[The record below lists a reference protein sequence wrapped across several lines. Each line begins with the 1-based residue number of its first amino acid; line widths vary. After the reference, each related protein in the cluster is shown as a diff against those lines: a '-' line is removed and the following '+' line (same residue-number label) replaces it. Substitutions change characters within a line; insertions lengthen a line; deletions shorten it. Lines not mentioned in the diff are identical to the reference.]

1 MYASRTIFQA
11 FRHARG
17 LSTAAEQ
24 AVNPDL
30 MERFRV
36 YSARHKDS
44 ATLVGSV
51 MGGMAAM
58 AGGAAAIVYAANYT
72 MGWQPK
78 LTALET
84 RIESLAKKEELA
96 KVETEVKNLATK
108 EELAKV
114 GTEMKSL
121 ATKEAVAKAET
132 EAKNAV
138 KLSEATAEIV
148 SLRAW
153 KDKEISIAGGKA
165 SKE

>member
-1 MYASRTIFQA
+1 MYASRSIFQA
-11 FRHARG
+11 VRRARS
-17 LSTAAEQ
+17 LSTVAEQ
-24 AVNPDL
+24 AVNPGL

-58 AGGAAAIVYAANYT
+58 AGGAAAIVYAANNT

-84 RIESLAKKEELA
+84 RIESLVKKEDFAKVETSFVKKEELA
-96 KVETEVKNLATK
+96 KVETSVGKVEAEVKN
-108 EELAKV
+108 
-114 GTEMKSL
+114 
-121 ATKEAVAKAET
+121 AVD
-132 EAKNAV
+132 
-138 KLSEATAEIV
+138 LSRATAEIV

-165 SKE
+165 SK